1 MSQDLPYALQLR
13 KEDVLMDLK
22 AYEITGNEEISIRD
36 YATRAPKKQD
46 KQDIRDRRM
55 PENIAAMARLQE
67 KLYAENRHALLI
79 VLQAM
84 DAAGKDG
91 AIRHVMSGLNPQ
103 GTQVVSFKAP
113 SSEENDHDYL
123 WRIVKALPRRGE
135 IGIFNRSHYEDVLVA
150 RVHDL
155 VRHSQMPPELI
166 TDSIWDMRYRQIR
179 DFERHL
185 HENGTQVIKIFLH
198 VSREEQR
205 QRLLDRINKPE
216 KNWKFNT
223 GDIHERRHWEEYMD
237 AYELMIR
244 HTATENAPWYVVPAD
259 NKWFARYLISE
270 IVLGALKAINPQ
282 IPALTGEAQE
292 QLAECRRLLEEDV

>member
-1 MSQDLPYALQLR
+1 
-13 KEDVLMDLK
+13 MDIK
-22 AYEITGNEEISIRD
+22 AYAVTGGGSVHIGD
-36 YATRAPKKQD
+36 FATKAEKKLD
-46 KQDIRDRRM
+46 KADIRQNRM
-55 PENIAAMARLQE
+55 PENIARMAALQE
-67 KLYAENRHALLI
+67 KLYAENRHSLLI

-135 IGIFNRSHYEDVLVA
+135 IGIFNRSHYEDVLIA

-155 VRHSQMPPELI
+155 VRHSQLPPELI
-166 TDSIWDMRYRQIR
+166 TDQIWDTRYRQIR
-179 DFERHL
+179 DFERYL
-185 HENGTQVIKIFLH
+185 HENGTLVIKIFLN

-205 QRLLDRINKPE
+205 QRLLDRINKPD
-216 KNWKFNT
+216 KNWKFNA
-223 GDIHERRHWEEYMD
+223 GDIQERKHWDEYMK
-237 AYELMIR
+237 AYETMLE
-244 HTATENAPWYVVPAD
+244 HTATKEAPWYVVPAD

-270 IVLGALKAINPQ
+270 IVLDALLRIDPQ
-282 IPALTGEAQE
+282 IPALAPEAQA